1 MILKIQSVFYIALFT
16 ISFDISSQG
25 RYDTLSF
32 SGNVI
37 EESID
42 SEYMLNHYKTN
53 DYLFMDKGFYIF
65 NKNQIQYKKGFFCLE
80 TNQILTSDG
89 VNEGFKY
96 WLGLHMLIDETTILP
111 QETIQSY
118 INIKNKKKLLQ
129 KINSIKV
136 RETNY
141 PVTYAFNTN
150 PITEDKLKVYFLLY
164 NNVNISAVRKKEF
177 DFKRYVF
184 TGKRLIL
191 TKIPFYY
198 IIKLEV
204 DGHII
209 R

>member
-1 MILKIQSVFYIALFT
+1 MILKIQSVFCIALFT
-16 ISFDISSQG
+16 ISFDILSQG

-53 DYLFMDKGFYIF
+53 DYLFMNKGFYIF
-65 NKNQIQYKKGFFCLE
+65 NKNRIQYKKGFFCLE
-80 TNQILTSDG
+80 TNQILMSDG

-96 WLGLHMLIDETTILP
+96 WLDLHRLIDEAIIFP
-111 QETIQSY
+111 RETIQSY
-118 INIKNKKKLLQ
+118 INIKNKKRLLR
-129 KINSIKV
+129 KINSTKV

-141 PVTYAFNTN
+141 PVTYAFNRK
-150 PITEDKLKVYFLLY
+150 PVTEDKLKVYFLLY
-164 NNVNISAVRKKEF
+164 NNVNISMVRKKEF

-184 TGKRLIL
+184 DGKKLKL
-191 TKIPFYY
+191 MTIPFYY
-198 IIKLEV
+198 IIKISIN
-204 DGHII
+204 GHIV